1 VNVCNYDIIMIRFE
15 WDERKNQ
22 SNRKKHRIS
31 FEEAQSV
38 FFDEQAIEFSDPDHS
53 DEEARFLML
62 GRSYLL
68 RVLVVCHCFRQ
79 CGHFGVFQESGS
91 RDRNTLPESD
101 KSLST

>member
-1 VNVCNYDIIMIRFE
+1 MLRFE

-22 SNRKKHRIS
+22 SNRKKHKVS

-38 FFDEQAIEFSDPDHS
+38 FFDEQAIEFPDPDHS

-68 RVLVVCHCFRQ
+68 RVLVVCHCLRQ
-79 CGHFGVFQESGS
+79 SDTVVRIISARKATS
-91 RDRNTLPESD
+91 REKMFYSKRG
-101 KSLST
+101 